1 MLRKNTRQKV
11 AGSLALHLK
20 SFDDAVRSDS
30 RHFQILAELFG
41 GLVVHVSFLL
51 VFGSYNLVGIGNQFF

>member
-20 SFDDAVRSDS
+20 SFDDTIRSDS
-30 RHFQILAELFG
+30 HHFQILAELFG
-41 GLVVHVSFLL
+41 GLVMHVSFLL